1 MPRRPM
7 VAALLF
13 AASAGVLGCGGK
25 TEPARAASSPSTNPA
40 ASSGTSAKEKPAS
53 VATSAESSADAPATP
68 ATSDASAKPAKTA
81 PAKGNSAPATPATSA
96 EMAKLLDLRKLG
108 ADLEKQKPLG
118 TPEEN
123 ARTRHSIVS
132 VSCNLG
138 GNPPEV
144 YKLIQKS
151 LTEKKWK
158 ELPGGYSSDQGA
170 SGTFEH
176 GDFSL
181 SVSAFGAGKP
191 GETNVSILNLGNVNA
206 NKLPAPEGAKSLY
219 STPISCAFLSE
230 GTVEAEAEAAKERFT
245 KLGWEPY
252 GTAGDVMYFRK
263 NAIKLMVR
271 VSSAPAQGGK
281 TVVDYSALALAV
293 EFPLFPEAIPNT
305 VQYSDN
311 PAQIGFDAEKSQAEV
326 GAYYR
331 ETLEK
336 QGWKAT
342 TENFVEIDRKNMIIF
357 RNEAKDLM
365 ELEVIT
371 VDDKTRAMVRF
382 QTAEEVEAIDKAVK
396 EEIERRNAEKNK
408 PLPKQGIK
416 VPEGASEVEA
426 SAKRIEFQIEAG
438 TAQEVV
444 KGLKQQLLDA
454 GWKQE
459 DEMLEKLFG
468 QVTLSKEKTAV
479 EISYTETGVLPSE
492 IKVTARGVELEQA
505 K

>member
-1 MPRRPM
+1 MPTRPWI
-7 VAALLF
+7 AALLF
-13 AASAGVLGCGGK
+13 TASAGVLGCGGSAK
-25 TEPARAASSPSTNPA
+25 TEPAAATGSTGSATTPA
-40 ASSGTSAKEKPAS
+40 ASSSSEPSTSTTTEATP
-53 VATSAESSADAPATP
+53 VAQATP
-68 ATSDASAKPAKTA
+68 AQTAEKPSQPAKAAT
-81 PAKGNSAPATPATSA
+81 AKGNSAPATPATTA
-96 EMAKLLDLRKLG
+96 ELAKLLDLRKLG
-108 ADLEKQKPLG
+108 AELEKQKPLQA
-118 TPEEN
+118 PEKN

-144 YKLIQKS
+144 FALIKKS
-151 LTEKKWK
+151 LTGQKWK
-158 ELPGGYSSDQGA
+158 ELAGGYSSDQGA

-176 GDFSL
+176 GDFKL
-181 SVSAFGAGKP
+181 SVSAFGSGKP
-191 GETNVSILNLGNVNA
+191 GETNVSILNLGNVDA
-206 NKLPAPEGAKSLY
+206 NKLPAPAGAKSLY
-219 STPISCAFLSE
+219 STPINCAFLSE

-252 GTAGDVMYFRK
+252 GTAGDAMNFRK

-281 TVVDYSALALAV
+281 TVIDYSSLAMAV
-293 EFPLFPEAIPNT
+293 EFPLFPEAIPDT

-311 PAQIGFDAEKSQAEV
+311 PAQIGFDSEKSQADV

-342 TENFVEIDRKNMIIF
+342 TENFVEIDNKNMIIF

-416 VPEGASEVEA
+416 VPEGASEVEVT
-426 SAKRIEFQIEAG
+426 AKRIEFQVEAG
-438 TAQEVV
+438 TAQAVV
-444 KGLKQQLLDA
+444 KALKQQLLDA

-468 QVTLSKEKTAV
+468 QVTLNKEKTSV

-492 IKVTARGVELEQA
+492 IRVTGRGVELEQA

>member
-1 MPRRPM
+1 MPTRPWI
-7 VAALLF
+7 AALLF
-13 AASAGVLGCGGK
+13 TASAGVLGCGGSAK
-25 TEPARAASSPSTNPA
+25 TEPAAATSNAASATAPAANSSPEPSSSVAPQDASDVQVASAQATDKPSTPTKA
-40 ASSGTSAKEKPAS
+40 
-53 VATSAESSADAPATP
+53 
-68 ATSDASAKPAKTA
+68 A
-81 PAKGNSAPATPATSA
+81 PAKGSSAPATPATSA

-108 ADLEKQKPLG
+108 ADLEKQKPLQA
-118 TPEEN
+118 PEKN

-132 VSCNLG
+132 VSCNLA

-144 YKLIQKS
+144 FALIQKT
-151 LTEKKWK
+151 LTGQKWK
-158 ELPGGYSSDQGA
+158 ELAGGYSSDQGA

-176 GDFSL
+176 GDFKL
-181 SVSAFGAGKP
+181 SVSAFSAGKP
-191 GETNVSILNLGNVNA
+191 GETNVSILNLGNVDA
-206 NKLPAPEGAKSLY
+206 NKLPAPAGAKSLY

-230 GTVEAEAEAAKERFT
+230 GTLEAEAEAAKERFT

-281 TVVDYSALALAV
+281 TVVDYSALAMAV

-311 PAQIGFDAEKSQAEV
+311 PAQIGFDTEKSQADV

-331 ETLEK
+331 ETMEK

-371 VDDKTRAMVRF
+371 VEDKTRAMVRF

-408 PLPKQGIK
+408 PLPKLAITI
-416 VPEGASEVEA
+416 PEGADELEVT
-426 SAKRIEFQIEAG
+426 AKRIEFQV
-438 TAQEVV
+438 EVGKAKATV
-444 KGLKQQLLDA
+444 ASLKKQLQDA
-454 GWKQE
+454 GWELE
-459 DEMLEKLFG
+459 DEMLRDLFGEVSLKKEKL
-468 QVTLSKEKTAV
+468 SV
-479 EISYTETGVLPSE
+479 EISYTESGVLPSE
-492 IKVTARGVELEQA
+492 ITIKGRGLELEQA